1 MDQGREDHP
10 KGGILCKKEL
20 GQIQARPKLQ
30 SAPVLGGG
38 GGGSLWKSNGGLQRE
53 QLTSCSQSAVFDLGK
68 FSLNLTSRG
77 ACAT

>member
-38 GGGSLWKSNGGLQRE
+38 GGGVFVEEQWGAAKGTAHKLQPK
-53 QLTSCSQSAVFDLGK
+53 CSF
-68 FSLNLTSRG
+68 
-77 ACAT
+77 

>member
-38 GGGSLWKSNGGLQRE
+38 GGGGLCGRAMGGCKGNSSQVAAKV
-53 QLTSCSQSAVFDLGK
+53 QFLT
-68 FSLNLTSRG
+68 
-77 ACAT
+77 